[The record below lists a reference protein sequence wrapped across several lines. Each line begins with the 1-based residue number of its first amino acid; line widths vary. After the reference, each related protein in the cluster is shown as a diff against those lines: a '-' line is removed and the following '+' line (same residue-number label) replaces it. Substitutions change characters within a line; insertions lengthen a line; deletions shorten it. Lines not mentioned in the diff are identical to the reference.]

1 MSMSDPI
8 ADMLTRMRN
17 AIMRQ
22 HQTVSMPHSKIKE
35 SVAKVLKEEGYIED
49 YQVLPE
55 KPQAVIQL
63 KLKYVGG
70 RRDRRSVITGLQR
83 VSKPGRRVYVGKGEV
98 PWVLSGMGVA
108 VLTTS
113 KGIMTG
119 QQARRQGVGGEVI
132 CKVW

>member
-17 AIMRQ
+17 ALMRQ
-22 HQTVSMPHSKIKE
+22 HPAVSMPHSKTKE
-35 SVAKVLKEEGYIED
+35 AIAKVMQAEGYIED
-49 YQVLPE
+49 YKVLPE
-55 KPQAVIQL
+55 KPQAVLQVT
-63 KLKYVGG
+63 LKYTGN
-70 RRDRRSVITGLQR
+70 RRNYRSIITGLER
-83 VSKPGRRVYVGKGEV
+83 VSKPGRRIYVGKKDI

-108 VLTTS
+108 IMTTS

-119 QQARRQGVGGEVI
+119 QQARSQGVGGEVV